1 MNKKILALCS
11 LSLALTVNA
20 LPAAKNSGQKLLA
33 ELLLHDLN
41 INEIENFKKKLE
53 HCKNV
58 DMIIDANTQE
68 TLLHYATM
76 WGRLECVQILL
87 AKKATID
94 VFDHEHLTPLHR
106 AIIENQTGCAAIL
119 IKHNADVNTA
129 DDEGG
134 TPLHT
139 AAFSGFI
146 ENLQLLLNSK
156 ANVNAVDKDNIT
168 PLHEAAFAGKNE
180 SIRELL
186 AYNAD
191 ITVKVNNPKL
201 EAHGLTALEIA
212 QRKGYVEIVTLLQEA
227 EEQQSVVVETE
238 VSN

>member
-33 ELLLHDLN
+33 ELLLHDLKLNN
-41 INEIENFKKKLE
+41 IESFKKNLKN
-53 HCKNV
+53 CRNV
-58 DMIIDANTQE
+58 DMIVDSETQE
-68 TLLHYATM
+68 TLLHYAAL
-76 WGRLECVQILL
+76 WGRLEFIEVLL
-87 AKKATID
+87 EKKASVD
-94 VFDHEHLTPLHR
+94 ALDHELLTPLHR
-106 AIIENQTGCAAIL
+106 AIIENQTQCAAKL
-119 IKHNADVNTA
+119 IKHGADVNLA
-129 DDEGG
+129 DNESG
-134 TPLHT
+134 TPLHA

-168 PLHEAAFAGKNE
+168 PLHEAAFAGKTE

-201 EAHGLTALEIA
+201 TAHGKTALEIA
-212 QRKGYVEIVTLLQEA
+212 QREGYVEIVTLLQEA